1 MLNLKLTYMLLKLN
15 NNHNNYLKFGK
26 TKNFFQRAFYC

>member
-1 MLNLKLTYMLLKLN
+1 MLNLKLIYMLLKFN

-26 TKNFFQRAFYC
+26 TKKIFQREFYC